1 MLDADARTMARHHT
15 AHLLKMLRGPSAAAE
30 SVALST
36 APPPSPAKAAE
47 TASAY
52 ILQRTQAVAQPLAAE
67 IAPPVLPAAAPAAP
81 RNRRKMLPTV
91 GDSLRAPA
99 SGVLGGLMTRAR
111 ELKRLSGIFLAYLP
125 PQLRDHAVLVRLDA
139 EHWEVHTEA
148 ASWATRLRYALATIR
163 QPLGQQLSIVLPKPR
178 IRVKPAALPPV
189 SQRPPLTL
197 PQGSAEQI
205 ERLARTLSDPALR
218 AALQRLAAHSS
229 PSPVAE
235 C

>member
-1 MLDADARTMARHHT
+1 
-15 AHLLKMLRGPSAAAE
+15 
-30 SVALST
+30 
-36 APPPSPAKAAE
+36 
-47 TASAY
+47 
-52 ILQRTQAVAQPLAAE
+52 
-67 IAPPVLPAAAPAAP
+67 
-81 RNRRKMLPTV
+81 
-91 GDSLRAPA
+91 
-99 SGVLGGLMTRAR
+99 MTRAR

-139 EHWEVHTEA
+139 ERWEVHTEA

>member
-1 MLDADARTMARHHT
+1 MLDADARVMARHHT

-30 SVALST
+30 SAALST
-36 APPPSPAKAAE
+36 APLLSSVRAAE
-47 TASAY
+47 TSPAY
-52 ILQRTQAVAQPLAAE
+52 VVHRTQAAAQPLAAE
-67 IAPPVLPAAAPAAP
+67 IALPVLPAAPAPP
-81 RNRRKMLPTV
+81 RSRRKTLPTV

-99 SGVLGGLMTRAR
+99 SGVLGALMTRAR

-125 PQLRDHAVLVRLDA
+125 PQLRAHALLVRLDA
-139 EHWEVHTEA
+139 ERWEVHTEA

-189 SQRPPLTL
+189 SHRPPLAL

-229 PSPVAE
+229 PSTVAE